1 MQNIGELLHSQ
12 MLHRNDNPTCDKLLV
27 ISMKAMRKI
36 HKVKKQKRRFL
47 KQRFCFFSK
56 GMQ

>member
-1 MQNIGELLHSQ
+1 
-12 MLHRNDNPTCDKLLV
+12 MLHRNDNPTCGKLLV